1 MGSENMIRQLAGGG
15 GFGGFGG
22 ASGGFGGLGG
32 GGPRISAPMG
42 QLQQAWDLYDQYA
55 QKSAQCYMRNTRGEC
70 ANPDGRLF
78 DGETQMSWKE
88 FDALKASGQDPYE
101 VAQSRWHGQQKRA
114 QQRSDRAMWS
124 RGRL

>member
-1 MGSENMIRQLAGGG
+1 MIRQLAGGGFGGG

-42 QLQQAWDLYDQYA
+42 QFQQAWDLYDQYT
-55 QKSAQCYMRNTRGEC
+55 QNRVQCQMRNNRGEC
-70 ANPDGRLF
+70 ANPDSRLF

-88 FDALKASGQDPYE
+88 FDALKASGQDPYK
-101 VAQSRWHGQQKRA
+101 VAKERWGKRQHA
-114 QQRSDRAMWS
+114 DYWARKGMHSGLRW
-124 RGRL
+124 